1 MKPLLYVLLGLGSAL
16 ASEAGSFDRTL
27 QVSSL
32 ADLDIV
38 SNIGGIIVTVGD
50 PGTIRIRAVLKSKY
64 GPVDLGLAASNI
76 RALEQNPPI
85 AQDGNR
91 IRIGYTQNPQAMDGV
106 SMRLE
111 IEAPLGSRIHAATT
125 SGGIRID
132 GVKGQVT
139 SRTHSG
145 GIQIR
150 DAKGE
155 VRAQTQSGRLEA
167 EQIHGNISASTRSG
181 AIHLSQTAAA
191 AIQARTE
198 TGAVRV
204 SLAPGAGYQ
213 ILAQSSSGRIDAPD
227 FGIAKGSATHNM
239 RRTVGTGGPLVDIR
253 TNSSSIAIQ
262 QP

>member
-1 MKPLLYVLLGLGSAL
+1 MKRLLYLFLGLGTAL

-27 QVSSL
+27 QVSGP

-38 SNIGGIIVTVGD
+38 SNIGGIIVTAGD
-50 PGTIRIRAVLKSKY
+50 SGTIRIRAVLKSKY
-64 GPVDLGLAASNI
+64 GPIDLGLATSNI

-85 AQDGNR
+85 EQDGNR
-91 IRIGYTQNPQAMDGV
+91 IRIGYTQGPRAMDGV

-111 IEAPLGSRIHAATT
+111 IEAPPGSRIHAATT

-155 VRAQTQSGRLEA
+155 IRAETQSGRLEA
-167 EQIHGNISASTRSG
+167 EQIHGNISATTRSG

-191 AIQARTE
+191 AIHARTE
-198 TGAVRV
+198 SGAVRV
-204 SLAPGAGYQ
+204 SLAPGGYQ

-227 FGIAKGSATHNM
+227 FGIAKGSATHTL
-239 RRTVGTGGPLVDIR
+239 RRTVGAGGPLVDIR
-253 TNSSSIAIQ
+253 TDSSSIAIE